1 MHKENPS
8 STSVKIRLGCYLTLP
23 VILFAIPLEWITRG
37 GPTIC
42 LFKNLF
48 GTECYGCG
56 MTRALFSL
64 LHFDFPAA
72 WAYNRLVV
80 IVAPI
85 LAYLYIKEVMRIE
98 KRL

>member
-1 MHKENPS
+1 MQRENS
-8 STSVKIRLGCYLTLP
+8 SATSDKIRLGCYLALP
-23 VILFAIPLEWITRG
+23 VLLYAIPLGWITHG

-56 MTRALFSL
+56 MTRAIFSL
-64 LHFDFPAA
+64 LHFDFSSAY
-72 WAYNRLVV
+72 AYNRLVFL
-80 IVAPI
+80 VAPI
-85 LAYLYIKEVMRIE
+85 LAYLYIKEVIQTI